1 MGQKQCMSEE
11 KVVVFVFYANF
22 LRQLFRILNQIKHVH
37 SAFYMFL
44 TMFLTNQGIYKDG
57 IKKWKRKEFISFY
70 AVLLD
75 TGVQKYCESLCCC
88 K

>member
-1 MGQKQCMSEE
+1 MSEE

-37 SAFYMFL
+37 TPFYMFL

-57 IKKWKRKEFISFY
+57 IKK
-70 AVLLD
+70 
-75 TGVQKYCESLCCC
+75 
-88 K
+88 

>member
-1 MGQKQCMSEE
+1 MSEE

-37 SAFYMFL
+37 TAFYMFL

-57 IKKWKRKEFISFY
+57 IKK
-70 AVLLD
+70 
-75 TGVQKYCESLCCC
+75 
-88 K
+88 

>member
-1 MGQKQCMSEE
+1 MSKRESSSIR
-11 KVVVFVFYANF
+11 F
-22 LRQLFRILNQIKHVH
+22 LYQFFKTFFRILNRIKHVH
-37 SAFYMFL
+37 TPFYTLL

-57 IKKWKRKEFISFY
+57 IKKRKRKEFISFY

-75 TGVQKYCESLCCC
+75 TGVQKYCESLCGC